1 MSNKP
6 KASVHVK
13 PCNIAQSELHNRR
26 DPEYIKKL
34 NPTTLYVR
42 LDLTKHN
49 ASYVAPEMEGCT
61 LDQYL
66 DSIRVMVKQ
75 KTGRAMQ
82 EKEVKYPGK
91 GGKMITR
98 QGASPIRECVV
109 VTEKDTKLK
118 DLLRFTKEV
127 EKKWGIKALQV
138 HLHRDEGHY
147 EVPGDEKTWVP
158 NYHAHIIWDWMD
170 HSTGKSIKLNA
181 ADMSEMQDMV
191 AEALDME
198 RGQKKSKTGLEH
210 LERNDFILQK
220 QEKEKKRLEEEKRKA
235 QSEKAK
241 AENKA
246 NEAKE
251 QARKANED
259 KEQAE
264 KKAQEAKEE
273 AKKAVEEKQEA
284 EQKTKDAKTELS
296 SAESKIN
303 KKQGEIDE
311 LEERITR
318 KEAVL
323 DRLIT
328 ETRDLRFAKYSDK
341 SAGSDGW
348 KDSLLIGFSNQMIKA
363 EESIRYCIHAIQ
375 DYAYSGFMCRGGGKH
390 DCIFWPEEAHAIK
403 KVMTSFAE
411 AFKTTLHAIGDWLV
425 WMASK
430 LGNFSDRELYRADNE
445 VKQIADG
452 NYDGQI
458 RKVENGYGGGMSR

>member
-34 NPTTLYVR
+34 NPKKLYVR

-49 ASYVAPEMEGCT
+49 ASYVAPGMEGVS
-61 LDQYL
+61 LQQHL
-66 DSIRVMVKQ
+66 ESIRVMVKML
-75 KTGRAMQ
+75 TGRAMQ
-82 EKEVKYPGK
+82 EKDVKYTDKNGK
-91 GGKMITR
+91 VRTR
-98 QGASPIRECVV
+98 NGASPIRECVV
-109 VTEKDTKLK
+109 VTEKDTRLK
-118 DLLRFTKEV
+118 DILHFTKEV

-147 EVPGDEKTWVP
+147 ENPSDENTWVP

-170 HSTGKSIKLNA
+170 WKTGKSIKLNA
-181 ADMSEMQDMV
+181 DDMSTMQDMV

-198 RGQKKSKTGLEH
+198 RGQKKSETGLDH

-251 QARKANED
+251 EAKKAVEEKD
-259 KEQAE
+259 EAE
-264 KKAQEAKEE
+264 KKAQEAKT
-273 AKKAVEEKQEA
+273 AL
-284 EQKTKDAKTELS
+284 T
-296 SAESKIN
+296 SAESKITE
-303 KKQGEIDE
+303 KQSEIDN
-311 LEERITR
+311 LDKRITS
-318 KEAVL
+318 KEAAL
-323 DRLIT
+323 DILIT
-328 ETRDLRFAKYSDK
+328 ETRTLRFEKYSDK
-341 SAGSDGW
+341 SAGSDAW
-348 KDSLLIGFSNQMIKA
+348 KDSLLIGFSNKMIKA
-363 EESIRYCIHAIQ
+363 DEAILYCIHAIQ

-411 AFKTTLHAIGDWLV
+411 AFKTTLHAIGSWLV

-445 VKQIADG
+445 VKQIAEG
-452 NYDGQI
+452 NYDSQI
-458 RKVENGYGGGMSR
+458 RKVENGYGGGLSR

>member
-26 DPEYIKKL
+26 DPDYIKKL
-34 NPTTLYVR
+34 NPKKLYVR

-49 ASYVAPEMEGCT
+49 ASYVAPEMEGVS
-61 LDQYL
+61 LQQYL
-66 DSIRVMVKQ
+66 ESIRVMVKQ
-75 KTGRAMQ
+75 KTGRTMQ

-91 GGKMITR
+91 GGKILTR
-98 QGASPIRECVV
+98 KGSSPIRECVV

-147 EVPGDEKTWVP
+147 ENPSDENTWVP

-170 HSTGKSIKLNA
+170 WKTGKSIKLNA
-181 ADMSEMQDMV
+181 DDMSTMQDMV

-198 RGQKKSKTGLEH
+198 RGQKKSETGLDH

-251 QARKANED
+251 EAKKAVEEKD
-259 KEQAE
+259 EAE
-264 KKAQEAKEE
+264 KKAQEAKT
-273 AKKAVEEKQEA
+273 AL
-284 EQKTKDAKTELS
+284 T
-296 SAESKIN
+296 SAESKITE
-303 KKQGEIDE
+303 KQSEIDN
-311 LEERITR
+311 LDKRITS
-318 KEAVL
+318 KEAAL

-328 ETRDLRFAKYSDK
+328 ETRTLRFEKYSDK
-341 SAGSDGW
+341 SAGSDAW
-348 KDSLLIGFSNQMIKA
+348 KDSLLIGFSNKMIKA
-363 EESIRYCIHAIQ
+363 DEAILYCIHAIQ

-411 AFKTTLHAIGDWLV
+411 AFKTTLHAIGSWLV

-445 VKQIADG
+445 VKQIAEG
-452 NYDGQI
+452 NYDSQI
-458 RKVENGYGGGMSR
+458 RKVENGYGGGLSR

>member
-1 MSNKP
+1 MSQKP

-13 PCNIAQSELHNRR
+13 PCNTAQSERHNRR
-26 DPEYIKKL
+26 DAEYIKSL
-34 NPTTLYVR
+34 NPKKLYVR

-49 ASYVAPEMEGCT
+49 ASYVAPEMEGVT

-66 DSIRVMVKQ
+66 ESLRVMVKQ

-82 EKEVKYPGK
+82 EKDVQYTDKNGK
-91 GGKMITR
+91 VRTR
-98 QGASPIRECVV
+98 NGASPIRECVV
-109 VTEKDTKLK
+109 VIEKDTKLK

-147 EVPGDEKTWVP
+147 EDPADENTWVP

-181 ADMSEMQDMV
+181 DDMSTMQDMI
-191 AEALDME
+191 AEALDLE
-198 RGQKKSKTGLEH
+198 RGQKKSETGLDH

-220 QEKEKKRLEEEKRKA
+220 QEKEKKQLEEEKRKA

-251 QARKANED
+251 EAKKA
-259 KEQAE
+259 KEEKDEAE
-264 KKAQEAKEE
+264 KKAQEAK
-273 AKKAVEEKQEA
+273 KAL
-284 EQKTKDAKTELS
+284 TC
-296 SAESKIN
+296 AESKITE
-303 KKQGEIDE
+303 KQTEINN
-311 LEERITR
+311 LENRITS

-341 SAGSDGW
+341 SAGSDAW
-348 KDSLLIGFSNQMIKA
+348 KDSLLVGFSNNMIKA
-363 EESIRYCIHAIQ
+363 DEAIRYCIHAIQ

-403 KVMTSFAE
+403 KVMMSFAE
-411 AFKTTLHAIGDWLV
+411 AFKTTLYAIGDWLV
-425 WMASK
+425 WMANKLSK
-430 LGNFSDRELYRADNE
+430 FNERELYRADKE

-452 NYDGQI
+452 YYDSQI
-458 RKVENGYGGGMSR
+458 RKVENGHGGGRSR

>member
-1 MSNKP
+1 MNQKP

-13 PCNIAQSELHNRR
+13 PCNTAQSERHNRR
-26 DPEYIKKL
+26 DAEYIKSL
-34 NPTTLYVR
+34 NPKKLYVR

-49 ASYVAPEMEGCT
+49 ASYVAPEMEGVT

-66 DSIRVMVKQ
+66 ESLRVMVKQ

-82 EKEVKYPGK
+82 EKDVQYTDKNG
-91 GGKMITR
+91 MVRTR
-98 QGASPIRECVV
+98 NGASPIRECVV

-147 EVPGDEKTWVP
+147 EDPADENTWVP

-181 ADMSEMQDMV
+181 DDMSTMQDMI
-191 AEALDME
+191 AEALDLE
-198 RGQKKSKTGLEH
+198 RGQKKSETGLDH

-251 QARKANED
+251 EAKKA
-259 KEQAE
+259 KEEKDEAE
-264 KKAQEAKEE
+264 KKAQEAKT
-273 AKKAVEEKQEA
+273 AL
-284 EQKTKDAKTELS
+284 T
-296 SAESKIN
+296 SAESKITE
-303 KKQGEIDE
+303 KQTAIDS
-311 LEERITR
+311 LDKRITS

-341 SAGSDGW
+341 SAGSDAW
-348 KDSLLIGFSNQMIKA
+348 KDSLLVGFSNNMIKA
-363 EESIRYCIHAIQ
+363 DETIPYCIHAIQ

-411 AFKTTLHAIGDWLV
+411 AFKTTLRAIGDWLV
-425 WMASK
+425 WMANKLSK
-430 LGNFSDRELYRADNE
+430 FNERELYRADKE

-452 NYDGQI
+452 YYDGQI
-458 RKVENGYGGGMSR
+458 RKVENGYGGGRSR

>member
-1 MSNKP
+1 M
-6 KASVHVK
+6 K
-13 PCNIAQSELHNRR
+13 PCNTAQSERHNRR
-26 DPEYIKKL
+26 DAEYIKSL
-34 NPTTLYVR
+34 NPKKLYVR

-49 ASYVAPEMEGCT
+49 TSYVAPEMEGVT

-66 DSIRVMVKQ
+66 ESIRVMVKQ

-82 EKEVKYPGK
+82 EKDVQYTDKNGK
-91 GGKMITR
+91 VRTR
-98 QGASPIRECVV
+98 NGASPIRECVV
-109 VTEKDTKLK
+109 VTEKGTKLK

-147 EVPGDEKTWVP
+147 EDPADENTWVP

-181 ADMSEMQDMV
+181 DDMSTMQDMV

-198 RGQKKSKTGLEH
+198 RGQKKSETGLDH

-251 QARKANED
+251 EAKKA
-259 KEQAE
+259 KEEKDEAE
-264 KKAQEAKEE
+264 KKAQEAKT
-273 AKKAVEEKQEA
+273 AL
-284 EQKTKDAKTELS
+284 T
-296 SAESKIN
+296 SAESKITE
-303 KKQGEIDE
+303 KQSEIDN
-311 LEERITR
+311 LDKRITS
-318 KEAVL
+318 KEAAL

-328 ETRDLRFAKYSDK
+328 ETRTLRFEKYSDK
-341 SAGSDGW
+341 SAGSDAW
-348 KDSLLIGFSNQMIKA
+348 KDSLLIGFSNKMIKA
-363 EESIRYCIHAIQ
+363 DEAILYCIHAIQ

-411 AFKTTLHAIGDWLV
+411 AFKTTLHAIGSWLV

-445 VKQIADG
+445 VKQIAEG
-452 NYDGQI
+452 NYDSQI
-458 RKVENGYGGGMSR
+458 RKVENGYGGGLSR

>member
-1 MSNKP
+1 MNQKP

-13 PCNIAQSELHNRR
+13 PCNTAQSERHNRR
-26 DPEYIKKL
+26 DVEYIKSL
-34 NPTTLYVR
+34 NPKKLYVR
-42 LDLTKHN
+42 LNLTKHN
-49 ASYVAPEMEGCT
+49 ASYVAPEMEGVT

-66 DSIRVMVKQ
+66 ESIRVMVKQ

-82 EKEVKYPGK
+82 EKDVQYTDKNGK
-91 GGKMITR
+91 VRTR
-98 QGASPIRECVV
+98 NGASPIRECVV
-109 VTEKDTKLK
+109 VIEKDTKLK

-147 EVPGDEKTWVP
+147 ENPSDENTWVP

-170 HSTGKSIKLNA
+170 WKTGKSIKLNA
-181 ADMSEMQDMV
+181 DDMSEMQDMV

-198 RGQKKSKTGLEH
+198 RGQKKSETGLDH
-210 LERNDFILQK
+210 LEREQFIKQK
-220 QEKEKKRLEEEKRKA
+220 LEKEKKQLEEEKRKA

-264 KKAQEAKEE
+264 KKALEAK
-273 AKKAVEEKQEA
+273 
-284 EQKTKDAKTELS
+284 TTLT
-296 SAESKIN
+296 SAESKITE
-303 KKQGEIDE
+303 KQAEVDN
-311 LEERITR
+311 LEKRITS
-318 KEAVL
+318 KEEVL
-323 DRLIT
+323 DRLIS
-328 ETRDLRFAKYSDK
+328 ETRTLRFEKYSDK
-341 SAGSDGW
+341 SAGSDAW
-348 KDSLLIGFSNQMIKA
+348 KDSLLIGFSNNMIKA
-363 EESIRYCIHAIQ
+363 DETIRYCIHAIQ

-390 DCIFWPEEAHAIK
+390 DCIFWPEEAQAIK
-403 KVMTSFAE
+403 NVMTSFAE
-411 AFKTTLHAIGDWLV
+411 AFKTTLHAIGSWLV

-430 LGNFSDRELYRADNE
+430 LSKFNERELYRADKE

-452 NYDGQI
+452 YYDGQI
-458 RKVENGYGGGMSR
+458 RKVENGYGGGRSR

>member
-1 MSNKP
+1 MNQKP

-13 PCNIAQSELHNRR
+13 PCNTAQSERHNRR
-26 DPEYIKKL
+26 DAEYIKSL
-34 NPTTLYVR
+34 NPKKLYVR

-49 ASYVAPEMEGCT
+49 ASYVTPEMEGVT

-66 DSIRVMVKQ
+66 ESIRVMVKQ

-82 EKEVKYPGK
+82 EKDVQYTDKNGK
-91 GGKMITR
+91 VRTR
-98 QGASPIRECVV
+98 NGASPIRECVV
-109 VTEKDTKLK
+109 VIEKDTKLK

-147 EVPGDEKTWVP
+147 ENPSDENTWVP

-170 HSTGKSIKLNA
+170 WKTGKSIKLNA
-181 ADMSEMQDMV
+181 DDMSTMQDMV

-198 RGQKKSKTGLEH
+198 RGQKKSETGLDH

-235 QSEKAK
+235 KSEKAK

-251 QARKANED
+251 EAKKAVEEKD
-259 KEQAE
+259 EAE
-264 KKAQEAKEE
+264 KKAQEAKT
-273 AKKAVEEKQEA
+273 AL
-284 EQKTKDAKTELS
+284 T
-296 SAESKIN
+296 SAESKITE
-303 KKQGEIDE
+303 KQSEIDN
-311 LEERITR
+311 LDKRITS
-318 KEAVL
+318 KEAAL

-328 ETRDLRFAKYSDK
+328 ETRTLRFEKYSDK
-341 SAGSDGW
+341 SAGSDAW
-348 KDSLLIGFSNQMIKA
+348 KDSLLIGFSNKMIKA
-363 EESIRYCIHAIQ
+363 DEAILHCIHAIQ

-411 AFKTTLHAIGDWLV
+411 AFKTTLHAIGSWLV

-445 VKQIADG
+445 VKQIAEG
-452 NYDGQI
+452 NYDSQI
-458 RKVENGYGGGMSR
+458 RKVENGYGGGLSR

>member
-1 MSNKP
+1 MNQKP

-13 PCNIAQSELHNRR
+13 PCNTAQSERHNRR
-26 DPEYIKKL
+26 DAEYIKSL
-34 NPTTLYVR
+34 NPKKLYVR

-49 ASYVAPEMEGCT
+49 ASYVAPEMEGVT

-66 DSIRVMVKQ
+66 ESIRVMVKQ

-82 EKEVKYPGK
+82 EKDVQYTDKNGK
-91 GGKMITR
+91 VRTR
-98 QGASPIRECVV
+98 NGASPIRECVV
-109 VTEKDTKLK
+109 VIEKDTKLK

-147 EVPGDEKTWVP
+147 ENPSDENTWVP

-170 HSTGKSIKLNA
+170 WKTGKSIKLNA
-181 ADMSEMQDMV
+181 DDMSTMQDMV

-198 RGQKKSKTGLEH
+198 RGQKKSETGLDH

-251 QARKANED
+251 EAKKAVEEKD
-259 KEQAE
+259 EAE
-264 KKAQEAKEE
+264 KKAQEAKT
-273 AKKAVEEKQEA
+273 AL
-284 EQKTKDAKTELS
+284 T
-296 SAESKIN
+296 SAESKITE
-303 KKQGEIDE
+303 KQSEIDN
-311 LEERITR
+311 LDKRITS
-318 KEAVL
+318 KEAAL

-328 ETRDLRFAKYSDK
+328 ETRTLRFEKYSDK
-341 SAGSDGW
+341 SAGSDAW
-348 KDSLLIGFSNQMIKA
+348 KDSLLIGFSNKMIKA
-363 EESIRYCIHAIQ
+363 DEAILYCIHAIQ

-411 AFKTTLHAIGDWLV
+411 AFKTTLHAIGSWLV

-458 RKVENGYGGGMSR
+458 RKVENGYGGGLSR

>member
-1 MSNKP
+1 MSTTA
-6 KASVHVK
+6 KASDHVK
-13 PCNIAQSELHNRR
+13 PCNIAQSERHNRR
-26 DPEYIKKL
+26 DPDYIKSL
-34 NPTTLYVR
+34 DPARLYVR
-42 LDLTKHN
+42 LDLSKN
-49 ASYVAPEMEGCT
+49 NSSYVAPGMEGVT
-61 LDQYL
+61 LKDHL
-66 DSIRVMVKQ
+66 ESIRIMVKE

-82 EKEVKYPGK
+82 ENDVKYTDKNGK
-91 GGKMITR
+91 EHTR
-98 QGASPIRECVV
+98 KGCSPIRESVV
-109 VTEKDTKLK
+109 NIKEDT
-118 DLLRFTKEV
+118 DLDSLLEYARMV
-127 EKKWGIKALQV
+127 ETRWGIKAIQI
-138 HLHRDEGHY
+138 HLHKDEGHY
-147 EVPGDEKTWVP
+147 EDSDAKTIWKP

-170 HSTGKSIKLNA
+170 HETGKSFKLNA
-181 ADMSEMQDMV
+181 DDMSVMQDMV

-198 RGQKKSKTGLEH
+198 RGRKKSETGLDH
-210 LERNDFILQK
+210 LERNDFIIQK
-220 QEKEKKRLEEEKRKA
+220 QEKEKKRLEEEKRRL
-235 QSEKAK
+235 QSEKDM

-251 QARKANED
+251 QARKANEE
-259 KEQAE
+259 KVQAE
-264 KKAQEAKEE
+264 KKAQEAK
-273 AKKAVEEKQEA
+273 
-284 EQKTKDAKTELS
+284 TTLT
-296 SAESKIN
+296 SAESKITE
-303 KKQGEIDE
+303 KQTEIDE

-328 ETRDLRFAKYSDK
+328 ETRTLRFEKYSDK

-363 EESIRYCIHAIQ
+363 DESIRYCIHAIQ

-452 NYDGQI
+452 KYDGQI
-458 RKVENGYGGGMSR
+458 RKDENGYGGGMSR

>member
-1 MSNKP
+1 MNQKP

-13 PCNIAQSELHNRR
+13 PCNTAQSERHNRR
-26 DPEYIKKL
+26 DAEYIKSL
-34 NPTTLYVR
+34 NPKKLYVR

-49 ASYVAPEMEGCT
+49 ASYVAPEMEGVT

-66 DSIRVMVKQ
+66 ESIRVMVKQ

-82 EKEVKYPGK
+82 EKDVQYTDKNG
-91 GGKMITR
+91 MVRTR
-98 QGASPIRECVV
+98 NGASPIRECVV

-147 EVPGDEKTWVP
+147 EDPADENTWVP

-181 ADMSEMQDMV
+181 DDMSTMQDMI
-191 AEALDME
+191 AEALDLE
-198 RGQKKSKTGLEH
+198 RGQKKSETGLDH

-251 QARKANED
+251 EAKKA
-259 KEQAE
+259 KEEKDEAE
-264 KKAQEAKEE
+264 KKAQEAKT
-273 AKKAVEEKQEA
+273 AL
-284 EQKTKDAKTELS
+284 T
-296 SAESKIN
+296 SAESKITE
-303 KKQGEIDE
+303 KQTEIDS
-311 LEERITR
+311 LDKRITS

-341 SAGSDGW
+341 SADSDAW
-348 KDSLLIGFSNQMIKA
+348 KDSLLVGFSNNMIKA
-363 EESIRYCIHAIQ
+363 DETIPYCIHAIQ

-425 WMASK
+425 WMANKLSK
-430 LGNFSDRELYRADNE
+430 FNERELYRADKE

-452 NYDGQI
+452 YYDGQI
-458 RKVENGYGGGMSR
+458 RKVENGYGGGRSR

>member
-1 MSNKP
+1 MNQKP

-13 PCNIAQSELHNRR
+13 PCNTAQSERHNRR
-26 DPEYIKKL
+26 DAEYIKSL
-34 NPTTLYVR
+34 NPKKLYVR

-49 ASYVAPEMEGCT
+49 ASYVAPEMEGVT

-66 DSIRVMVKQ
+66 ESIRVMVKQ

-82 EKEVKYPGK
+82 EKDVQYTDKNG
-91 GGKMITR
+91 MVRTR
-98 QGASPIRECVV
+98 NGASPIRECVV

-147 EVPGDEKTWVP
+147 EDPADENTWVP

-181 ADMSEMQDMV
+181 DDMSTMQDMI
-191 AEALDME
+191 AEALDLE
-198 RGQKKSKTGLEH
+198 RGQKKSETGLDH

-251 QARKANED
+251 EAKKA
-259 KEQAE
+259 KEEKDEAE
-264 KKAQEAKEE
+264 KKAQEAKT
-273 AKKAVEEKQEA
+273 AL
-284 EQKTKDAKTELS
+284 TST
-296 SAESKIN
+296 ESKITE
-303 KKQGEIDE
+303 KQTEIDS
-311 LEERITR
+311 LDKRITS

-341 SAGSDGW
+341 SAGSDAW
-348 KDSLLIGFSNQMIKA
+348 KDSLLVGFSNNMIKA
-363 EESIRYCIHAIQ
+363 DETIRYCIHAIQ

-403 KVMTSFAE
+403 KVMMSFAE
-411 AFKTTLHAIGDWLV
+411 AFKTTLYAIGDWLV
-425 WMASK
+425 WMANKLSK
-430 LGNFSDRELYRADNE
+430 FNERELYRADKE

-452 NYDGQI
+452 YYDGQI
-458 RKVENGYGGGMSR
+458 RKVENGYGGGRSR

>member
-1 MSNKP
+1 MSQKP

-13 PCNIAQSELHNRR
+13 PCNTAQSERHNRR
-26 DPEYIKKL
+26 DAEYIKSL
-34 NPTTLYVR
+34 NPKKLYVR

-49 ASYVAPEMEGCT
+49 ASYVAPEMEGVT

-66 DSIRVMVKQ
+66 ESIRVMVKQ

-82 EKEVKYPGK
+82 EKDVQYTDKNG
-91 GGKMITR
+91 MVRTR
-98 QGASPIRECVV
+98 NGASPIRECVV

-147 EVPGDEKTWVP
+147 EDPADENTWVP

-181 ADMSEMQDMV
+181 DDMSTMQDMI
-191 AEALDME
+191 AEALDLE
-198 RGQKKSKTGLEH
+198 RGQKKSETGLDH

-251 QARKANED
+251 EAKKA
-259 KEQAE
+259 KEEKDEAE
-264 KKAQEAKEE
+264 KKAQEAKT
-273 AKKAVEEKQEA
+273 AL
-284 EQKTKDAKTELS
+284 T
-296 SAESKIN
+296 SAESKITE
-303 KKQGEIDE
+303 KQTEIDS
-311 LEERITR
+311 LDKRITS

-341 SAGSDGW
+341 SAGSDAW
-348 KDSLLIGFSNQMIKA
+348 KDSLLVGFSNNMIKA
-363 EESIRYCIHAIQ
+363 DETIRYCIHAIQ

-411 AFKTTLHAIGDWLV
+411 AFKTTLHAIGEWLV
-425 WMASK
+425 WMANK
-430 LGNFSDRELYRADNE
+430 LGNFSDRELFRADNE

-452 NYDGQI
+452 YYDGKI
-458 RKVENGYGGGMSR
+458 RKVENGYGGMSR

>member
-13 PCNIAQSELHNRR
+13 PCNTGQSELHNRR

-34 NPTTLYVR
+34 NPKKLYVR

-49 ASYVAPEMEGCT
+49 ASYVAPEMEGVT

-66 DSIRVMVKQ
+66 ESIRVMVKQ

-82 EKEVKYPGK
+82 EKEIKYPGK
-91 GGKMITR
+91 GGKIITR

-109 VTEKDTKLK
+109 VTEKDTRLK

-147 EVPGDEKTWVP
+147 EIPGNDSTWKP

-170 HSTGKSIKLNA
+170 HSTGKSIKLDA
-181 ADMSEMQDMV
+181 DDMSAMQDMV
-191 AEALDME
+191 AEALNME
-198 RGQKKSKTGLEH
+198 RGQKKAETGLDH

-246 NEAKE
+246 HEAK
-251 QARKANED
+251 D
-259 KEQAE
+259 
-264 KKAQEAKEE
+264 E
-273 AKKAVEEKQEA
+273 AKKAVEAKDEAEKKTQEA
-284 EQKTKDAKTELS
+284 KTALT
-296 SAESKIN
+296 SAESKITE
-303 KKQGEIDE
+303 KQTEIDS
-311 LEERITR
+311 LDNIITS

-323 DRLIT
+323 DRLIM

-348 KDSLLIGFSNQMIKA
+348 KDSLLVGFSNQMIAA
-363 EESIRYCIHAIQ
+363 EKSTIPYCIQAIQ

-390 DCIFWPEEAHAIK
+390 DCVFWPEEAHAIK

-411 AFKTTLHAIGDWLV
+411 AFKTTLHAIGEWLV
-425 WMASK
+425 WMANK
-430 LGNFSDRELYRADNE
+430 LGNFSDRELFRADNE

-452 NYDGQI
+452 YYDGKI
-458 RKVENGYGGGMSR
+458 RKVENGYGGMSR

>member
-13 PCNIAQSELHNRR
+13 PCNTGQSELHNRR
-26 DPEYIKKL
+26 DPDYIKKL
-34 NPTTLYVR
+34 NPTKIYVR

-49 ASYVAPEMEGCT
+49 ASYVAPEMEGIT

-66 DSIRVMVKQ
+66 DSIRVMIKQ

-82 EKEVKYPGK
+82 EKEIKYPGK

-138 HLHRDEGHY
+138 HIHRDEGHC

-170 HSTGKSIKLNA
+170 HSTGKSRKLNA
-181 ADMSEMQDMV
+181 DDMSEMQDMV

-198 RGQKKSKTGLEH
+198 RGQKKSETGLDH
-210 LERNDFILQK
+210 LEREQFIKQK
-220 QEKEKKRLEEEKRKA
+220 LEKEKKQLEEEKRKA
-235 QSEKAK
+235 QSEK
-241 AENKA
+241 
-246 NEAKE
+246 
-251 QARKANED
+251 D
-259 KEQAE
+259 KAE

-273 AKKAVEEKQEA
+273 AKKAVAEKDEAEKKAQEA
-284 EQKTKDAKTELS
+284 KTALS
-296 SAESKIN
+296 SAESKITE
-303 KKQGEIDE
+303 KQIEIDE
-311 LEERITR
+311 LGKRITS

-341 SAGSDGW
+341 SAGSDSW

-363 EESIRYCIHAIQ
+363 EESILYCIHAIQ

-390 DCIFWPEEAHAIK
+390 DCIFWPQEAHAIK

-411 AFKTTLHAIGDWLV
+411 AFKTTLHAIGSWLV

-430 LGNFSDRELYRADNE
+430 MGNFSDRELYRADNE
-445 VKQIADG
+445 VKQIAEG
-452 NYDGQI
+452 NYDSQI
-458 RKVENGYGGGMSR
+458 RKVENGYGGGLSR

>member
-1 MSNKP
+1 MNQKP

-13 PCNIAQSELHNRR
+13 PCNTAQSERHNRR
-26 DPEYIKKL
+26 DAEYIKSL
-34 NPTTLYVR
+34 NPKKLYVR

-49 ASYVAPEMEGCT
+49 ASYVAPEMEGVT

-66 DSIRVMVKQ
+66 ESIRVMVKQ

-82 EKEVKYPGK
+82 EKDVQYTDKNG
-91 GGKMITR
+91 MVRTR
-98 QGASPIRECVV
+98 NGASPIRECVV

-147 EVPGDEKTWVP
+147 EDPADENTWVP

-181 ADMSEMQDMV
+181 DDMSTMQDMI
-191 AEALDME
+191 AEALDLE
-198 RGQKKSKTGLEH
+198 RGQKKSETGLDH

-251 QARKANED
+251 EAKKA
-259 KEQAE
+259 KEEKDEAE
-264 KKAQEAKEE
+264 KKAQEAKT
-273 AKKAVEEKQEA
+273 AL
-284 EQKTKDAKTELS
+284 T
-296 SAESKIN
+296 SAESKITE
-303 KKQGEIDE
+303 KQTEIDS
-311 LEERITR
+311 LDKRITS

-341 SAGSDGW
+341 SAGSDAW
-348 KDSLLIGFSNQMIKA
+348 KDSLLVGFSNNMIKA
-363 EESIRYCIHAIQ
+363 DETIPYCIHAIQ

-403 KVMTSFAE
+403 KVMMSFAE

-425 WMASK
+425 WMANK
-430 LGNFSDRELYRADNE
+430 LGNFNDRELFRADKE

-452 NYDGQI
+452 YYDGKI
-458 RKVENGYGGGMSR
+458 RKVENGYGGMSR

>member
-1 MSNKP
+1 M
-6 KASVHVK
+6 K
-13 PCNIAQSELHNRR
+13 PCNTAQSERHNRR
-26 DPEYIKKL
+26 DAEYIKSL
-34 NPTTLYVR
+34 NPKKLYVR

-49 ASYVAPEMEGCT
+49 ASYVAPEMEGVT

-66 DSIRVMVKQ
+66 ESIRVMVKQ

-82 EKEVKYPGK
+82 EKEIKYPGK
-91 GGKMITR
+91 GGKIITR

-109 VTEKDTKLK
+109 VTEKDTRLK

-147 EVPGDEKTWVP
+147 EIPGNDSTWKP

-170 HSTGKSIKLNA
+170 HSTGKSIKLDA
-181 ADMSEMQDMV
+181 DDMSAMQDMV
-191 AEALDME
+191 AEALNME
-198 RGQKKSKTGLEH
+198 RGQKKAETGLDH

-246 NEAKE
+246 HEAK
-251 QARKANED
+251 D
-259 KEQAE
+259 
-264 KKAQEAKEE
+264 E
-273 AKKAVEEKQEA
+273 AKKAVEAKDEAEKKTQEA
-284 EQKTKDAKTELS
+284 KTALT
-296 SAESKIN
+296 SAESKITE
-303 KKQGEIDE
+303 KQTEIDS
-311 LEERITR
+311 LDKRITS

-341 SAGSDGW
+341 SAGSDAW
-348 KDSLLIGFSNQMIKA
+348 KDSLLVGFSNNMIKA
-363 EESIRYCIHAIQ
+363 DETIPYCIHAIQ

-425 WMASK
+425 WMANKLSK
-430 LGNFSDRELYRADNE
+430 FNERELYRADKE

-452 NYDGQI
+452 YYDGQI
-458 RKVENGYGGGMSR
+458 RKVENGYGGGRSR

>member
-1 MSNKP
+1 MNQKP

-13 PCNIAQSELHNRR
+13 PCNTAQSERHNRR
-26 DPEYIKKL
+26 DAEYIKSL
-34 NPTTLYVR
+34 NPKKLYVR

-49 ASYVAPEMEGCT
+49 ASYVAPEMEGVT

-66 DSIRVMVKQ
+66 ESIRVMVKQ

-82 EKEVKYPGK
+82 EKDVQYTDKNGK
-91 GGKMITR
+91 VRTR
-98 QGASPIRECVV
+98 NGASPIRECVV
-109 VTEKDTKLK
+109 VIEKDTKLK

-147 EVPGDEKTWVP
+147 QNPSDENTWVP

-170 HSTGKSIKLNA
+170 WKTGKSIKLNA
-181 ADMSEMQDMV
+181 DDMSEMQDMV

-198 RGQKKSKTGLEH
+198 RGQKKSETGLDH
-210 LERNDFILQK
+210 LEREQFIKQK
-220 QEKEKKRLEEEKRKA
+220 LEKEKKQLEEEKRKV

-264 KKAQEAKEE
+264 KKAKEANT
-273 AKKAVEEKQEA
+273 ALA
-284 EQKTKDAKTELS
+284 
-296 SAESKIN
+296 SAESKITE
-303 KKQGEIDE
+303 KQTEIDN
-311 LEERITR
+311 LDTRITS

-348 KDSLLIGFSNQMIKA
+348 KDSLLSGFSANTMKAYPTIGYCVDAIK
-363 EESIRYCIHAIQ
+363 
-375 DYAYSGFMCRGGGKH
+375 DYACSGTGCRGGSHGS
-390 DCIFWPEEAHAIK
+390 CFWDEEASAIK
-403 KVMTSFAE
+403 KVMTSFAT
-411 AFKTTLHAIGDWLV
+411 ALQATLREVGAWLV
-425 WMASK
+425 WLAHIVYHF
-430 LGNFSDRELYRADNE
+430 NERELYRANNE
-445 VKQIADG
+445 VKDVADG
-452 NYDGQI
+452 RYDWRIDRIDRGQ
-458 RKVENGYGGGMSR
+458 GGGISR

>member
-1 MSNKP
+1 MNQKP

-13 PCNIAQSELHNRR
+13 PCNTAQSERHNRR
-26 DPEYIKKL
+26 DAEYIKSL
-34 NPTTLYVR
+34 NPKKLYVR

-49 ASYVAPEMEGCT
+49 ASYVAPEMEGVT

-66 DSIRVMVKQ
+66 ESIRVMVKQ

-82 EKEVKYPGK
+82 EKDVQYTDKNG
-91 GGKMITR
+91 MVRTR
-98 QGASPIRECVV
+98 NGASPIRECVV

-147 EVPGDEKTWVP
+147 EDPADENTWVP

-181 ADMSEMQDMV
+181 DDMSTMQDMI
-191 AEALDME
+191 AEALDLE
-198 RGQKKSKTGLEH
+198 RGQKKSETGLDH

-251 QARKANED
+251 EAKKA
-259 KEQAE
+259 KEEKDEAE
-264 KKAQEAKEE
+264 KKAQEAKT
-273 AKKAVEEKQEA
+273 AL
-284 EQKTKDAKTELS
+284 T
-296 SAESKIN
+296 SAESKITE
-303 KKQGEIDE
+303 KQTEIDS
-311 LEERITR
+311 LDKRITS

-341 SAGSDGW
+341 SAGSDAW
-348 KDSLLIGFSNQMIKA
+348 KDSLLVGFSNNMIKA
-363 EESIRYCIHAIQ
+363 DETIPYCIHAIQ

-425 WMASK
+425 WMANKLSK
-430 LGNFSDRELYRADNE
+430 FNERELYRADKE

-452 NYDGQI
+452 YYDSQI
-458 RKVENGYGGGMSR
+458 RKVENGYGGGRSR

>member
-1 MSNKP
+1 M
-6 KASVHVK
+6 K

-34 NPTTLYVR
+34 DPNTLYVR

-49 ASYVAPEMEGCT
+49 SSYVAPEMQGVSLQQHLE
-61 LDQYL
+61 
-66 DSIRVMVKQ
+66 SIRAMVK
-75 KTGRAMQ
+75 KLTKRAMQ
-82 EKEVKYPGK
+82 EKDVQYTDKNGK
-91 GGKMITR
+91 VRTR
-98 QGASPIRECVV
+98 NGASPIRECVV
-109 VTEKDTKLK
+109 VIEKDTKLK

-147 EVPGDEKTWVP
+147 ENPSDENTWVP

-170 HSTGKSIKLNA
+170 WKTGKSIKLNA
-181 ADMSEMQDMV
+181 DDMSTMQDMV

-198 RGQKKSKTGLEH
+198 RGQKKSETGLDH

-251 QARKANED
+251 EAKKAVEEKD
-259 KEQAE
+259 EAE
-264 KKAQEAKEE
+264 KKAQEAKT
-273 AKKAVEEKQEA
+273 AL
-284 EQKTKDAKTELS
+284 T
-296 SAESKIN
+296 SAESKITE
-303 KKQGEIDE
+303 KQSEIDN
-311 LEERITR
+311 LDKRITS
-318 KEAVL
+318 KEAAL

-328 ETRDLRFAKYSDK
+328 ETRTLRFEKYSDK
-341 SAGSDGW
+341 SAGSDAW
-348 KDSLLIGFSNQMIKA
+348 KDSLLIGFSNKMIKA
-363 EESIRYCIHAIQ
+363 DEAILYCIHAIQ

-411 AFKTTLHAIGDWLV
+411 AFKTTLHAIGSWLV

-445 VKQIADG
+445 VKQIAEG
-452 NYDGQI
+452 NYDSQI
-458 RKVENGYGGGMSR
+458 RKVENGYGGGLSR

>member
-13 PCNIAQSELHNRR
+13 PCNTGQSELHNRR

-34 NPTTLYVR
+34 NPKKLYVR

-49 ASYVAPEMEGCT
+49 ASYVAPEMEGVT
-61 LDQYL
+61 LQQHL
-66 DSIRVMVKQ
+66 ESIRVMVKQ
-75 KTGRAMQ
+75 KTGRSMQ
-82 EKEVKYPGK
+82 EKDVEYTDRNGK
-91 GGKMITR
+91 VRVRKGC
-98 QGASPIRECVV
+98 SPIRECVV
-109 VTEKDTKLK
+109 VINEDTRLK
-118 DLLRFTKEV
+118 ALLRFTRMV
-127 EKKWGIKALQV
+127 ETRWGIKALQI

-147 EVPGDEKTWVP
+147 EIPGDDNTWKP

-170 HSTGKSIKLNA
+170 HTTGKSIKLDA
-181 ADMSEMQDMV
+181 DDMSAMQDMV

-198 RGQKKSKTGLEH
+198 RGVKKSETGIDH

-246 NEAKE
+246 NVAKE

-264 KKAQEAKEE
+264 KKAQEAK
-273 AKKAVEEKQEA
+273 
-284 EQKTKDAKTELS
+284 TELS
-296 SAESKIN
+296 SAESKITE
-303 KKQGEIDE
+303 KQAEIDS
-311 LEERITR
+311 LEKRITS

-348 KDSLLIGFSNQMIKA
+348 KDSLLSGFSANTMKAYPTIGYCVDAIK
-363 EESIRYCIHAIQ
+363 
-375 DYAYSGFMCRGGGKH
+375 DYACSGTGCRGGSHGS
-390 DCIFWPEEAHAIK
+390 CFWDEEASAIK
-403 KVMTSFAE
+403 KVMTSFAT
-411 AFKTTLHAIGDWLV
+411 ALQATLREVGAWLV
-425 WMASK
+425 WLAHIVYHF
-430 LGNFSDRELYRADNE
+430 NERELYRADNE
-445 VKQIADG
+445 VKDVADG
-452 NYDGQI
+452 QYDWRIERIDRGQ
-458 RKVENGYGGGMSR
+458 GGGMSR

>member
-1 MSNKP
+1 MSQKP

-13 PCNIAQSELHNRR
+13 PCNTAQSERHNRR
-26 DPEYIKKL
+26 DAEYIKSL
-34 NPTTLYVR
+34 NPKKLYVR

-49 ASYVAPEMEGCT
+49 ASYVAPEMEGVT

-66 DSIRVMVKQ
+66 ESIRVMVKQ

-82 EKEVKYPGK
+82 EKDVQYTDKNGK
-91 GGKMITR
+91 VRTR
-98 QGASPIRECVV
+98 NGASPIRECVV
-109 VTEKDTKLK
+109 VIEKDTKLK

-147 EVPGDEKTWVP
+147 ENPSDENTWVP

-170 HSTGKSIKLNA
+170 WKTGKSIKLNA
-181 ADMSEMQDMV
+181 DDMSEMQDMV

-198 RGQKKSKTGLEH
+198 RGQKKSETGLDH

-251 QARKANED
+251 EAKKA
-259 KEQAE
+259 KEEKDEAE
-264 KKAQEAKEE
+264 KKAQEAKT
-273 AKKAVEEKQEA
+273 AL
-284 EQKTKDAKTELS
+284 T
-296 SAESKIN
+296 SAESKITE
-303 KKQGEIDE
+303 KQTEIDS
-311 LEERITR
+311 LDKRITS

-341 SAGSDGW
+341 SAGSDAW
-348 KDSLLIGFSNQMIKA
+348 KNSLLVGFSNNMIKA
-363 EESIRYCIHAIQ
+363 DETIRYCIHAIQ

-425 WMASK
+425 WMANKLSK
-430 LGNFSDRELYRADNE
+430 FNERELYRADKE

-452 NYDGQI
+452 YYDGQI
-458 RKVENGYGGGMSR
+458 QKVENGYGGGRSR

>member
-1 MSNKP
+1 MNQKP

-13 PCNIAQSELHNRR
+13 PCNTAQSERHNRR
-26 DPEYIKKL
+26 DAEYIKSL
-34 NPTTLYVR
+34 NPKKLYVR

-49 ASYVAPEMEGCT
+49 ASYVAPEMEGVT
-61 LDQYL
+61 LNQYL
-66 DSIRVMVKQ
+66 ESIRVMVKQ

-82 EKEVKYPGK
+82 EKDVQYKDKNGK
-91 GGKMITR
+91 VRTR
-98 QGASPIRECVV
+98 NGASPIRECVV
-109 VTEKDTKLK
+109 VIEKDTKLK

-147 EVPGDEKTWVP
+147 ENPSDENTWVP

-170 HSTGKSIKLNA
+170 WKTGKSIKLNA
-181 ADMSEMQDMV
+181 DDMSEMQDMV

-198 RGQKKSKTGLEH
+198 RGQKKSETGLDH
-210 LERNDFILQK
+210 LEREQFIKQK
-220 QEKEKKRLEEEKRKA
+220 LEKEKKQLEEEKRKA

-264 KKAQEAKEE
+264 KKAKEANTVL
-273 AKKAVEEKQEA
+273 A
-284 EQKTKDAKTELS
+284 
-296 SAESKIN
+296 SAESKITE
-303 KKQGEIDE
+303 KQTEIDN
-311 LEERITR
+311 LDTRITS

-341 SAGSDGW
+341 SAGSDAW
-348 KDSLLIGFSNQMIKA
+348 KDALLVGFSNSMIKA
-363 EESIRYCIHAIQ
+363 DETIPYCIHAIQ
-375 DYAYSGFMCRGGGKH
+375 DYAYSGFMCHGGGKH

-411 AFKTTLHAIGDWLV
+411 AFKTTLHAIGSWLV
-425 WMASK
+425 WMANK
-430 LGNFSDRELYRADNE
+430 LSNFSDRELYRADNE

-452 NYDGQI
+452 YYDGKI
-458 RKVENGYGGGMSR
+458 RKVENGYGGMSR

>member
-1 MSNKP
+1 MNQKP

-13 PCNIAQSELHNRR
+13 PCNTAQSERHNRR
-26 DPEYIKKL
+26 DAEYIKSL
-34 NPTTLYVR
+34 NPKKLYVR

-49 ASYVAPEMEGCT
+49 ASYVAPEMEGVT

-66 DSIRVMVKQ
+66 ESIRVMVKQ

-82 EKEVKYPGK
+82 EKDVQYTDKNG
-91 GGKMITR
+91 MVRTR
-98 QGASPIRECVV
+98 NGASPIRECVV

-147 EVPGDEKTWVP
+147 EDPADENTWVP

-181 ADMSEMQDMV
+181 DDMSTMQDMI
-191 AEALDME
+191 AEALDLE
-198 RGQKKSKTGLEH
+198 RGQKKSETGLDH

-251 QARKANED
+251 EAKKA
-259 KEQAE
+259 KEEKDEAE
-264 KKAQEAKEE
+264 KKAQEAKT
-273 AKKAVEEKQEA
+273 AL
-284 EQKTKDAKTELS
+284 T
-296 SAESKIN
+296 SAESKITE
-303 KKQGEIDE
+303 KQTAIDS
-311 LEERITR
+311 LDKRITS

-341 SAGSDGW
+341 SAGSDAW
-348 KDSLLIGFSNQMIKA
+348 KDSLLVGFSNNMIKA
-363 EESIRYCIHAIQ
+363 DETIPYCIHAIQ

-425 WMASK
+425 WMANK
-430 LGNFSDRELYRADNE
+430 LGNFNDRELFRADKE

-452 NYDGQI
+452 YYDGQI
-458 RKVENGYGGGMSR
+458 RKVENGYGGGRSR

>member
-34 NPTTLYVR
+34 NPKKLYVR

-49 ASYVAPEMEGCT
+49 ASYVAPGMEGVS
-61 LDQYL
+61 LQQHL
-66 DSIRVMVKQ
+66 ESIRVMVKML
-75 KTGRAMQ
+75 TGRAMQ
-82 EKEVKYPGK
+82 EKDVKYTDKNGK
-91 GGKMITR
+91 VRTR
-98 QGASPIRECVV
+98 NGASPIRECVV
-109 VTEKDTKLK
+109 VTEKDTRLK
-118 DLLRFTKEV
+118 DILHFTKEV

-147 EVPGDEKTWVP
+147 ENPSDENTWVP

-170 HSTGKSIKLNA
+170 WKTGKSIKLNA
-181 ADMSEMQDMV
+181 DDMSTMQDMV

-198 RGQKKSKTGLEH
+198 RGQKKSETGLDH

-251 QARKANED
+251 EAKKAVEEKD
-259 KEQAE
+259 EAE
-264 KKAQEAKEE
+264 KKAQEAKT
-273 AKKAVEEKQEA
+273 AL
-284 EQKTKDAKTELS
+284 T
-296 SAESKIN
+296 SAESKITE
-303 KKQGEIDE
+303 KQSEIDN
-311 LEERITR
+311 LDKRITS
-318 KEAVL
+318 KEAAL

-328 ETRDLRFAKYSDK
+328 ETRTLRFEKYSDK
-341 SAGSDGW
+341 SAGSDAW
-348 KDSLLIGFSNQMIKA
+348 KDSLLIGFSNKMIKA
-363 EESIRYCIHAIQ
+363 DEAILYCIHAIQ

-411 AFKTTLHAIGDWLV
+411 AFKTTLHAIGSWLV

-430 LGNFSDRELYRADNE
+430 LGNFSDRELYRADKE

-452 NYDGQI
+452 NYDSQI

>member
-1 MSNKP
+1 MNQKP

-13 PCNIAQSELHNRR
+13 PCNTAQSERHNRR
-26 DPEYIKKL
+26 DAEYIKSL
-34 NPTTLYVR
+34 DPTKLYVR
-42 LDLTKHN
+42 LDLSKHN
-49 ASYVAPEMEGCT
+49 ASYVAPEMEGVT
-61 LDQYL
+61 LQQHL
-66 DSIRVMVKQ
+66 ESIRVMVKQ
-75 KTGRAMQ
+75 KTGRSMQ
-82 EKEVKYPGK
+82 EKDVEYTDKNGK
-91 GGKMITR
+91 VRVRKGC
-98 QGASPIRECVV
+98 SPIRECVV
-109 VTEKDTKLK
+109 VVNEDTRLK
-118 DLLRFTKEV
+118 ALLRFTRMV
-127 EKKWGIKALQV
+127 ETRWGIKALQV

-147 EVPGDEKTWVP
+147 EIPGDDSTWKP

-170 HSTGKSIKLNA
+170 HTTGKSIKLDA
-181 ADMSEMQDMV
+181 DDMSAMQDMV

-198 RGQKKSKTGLEH
+198 RGVKKSETGLDH

-220 QEKEKKRLEEEKRKA
+220 QEKEKKRLEEERRKA

-264 KKAQEAKEE
+264 KKAKEANT
-273 AKKAVEEKQEA
+273 ALA
-284 EQKTKDAKTELS
+284 
-296 SAESKIN
+296 SAESKITE
-303 KKQGEIDE
+303 KQTEIDN
-311 LEERITR
+311 LDTRITS

-341 SAGSDGW
+341 SAGSDSW
-348 KDSLLIGFSNQMIKA
+348 KDSLLIGFSNKMIKA
-363 EESIRYCIHAIQ
+363 DEAILYCIHAIQ

-411 AFKTTLHAIGDWLV
+411 AFKTTLHAIGSWLV

-445 VKQIADG
+445 VKQIAEG
-452 NYDGQI
+452 NYDSQI
-458 RKVENGYGGGMSR
+458 RKVENGYGGGLSR

>member
-1 MSNKP
+1 MNQKP

-13 PCNIAQSELHNRR
+13 PCNTAQSERHNRR
-26 DPEYIKKL
+26 DAEYIKSLDPKK
-34 NPTTLYVR
+34 LYVR
-42 LDLTKHN
+42 LDLSKHN
-49 ASYVAPEMEGCT
+49 ASYVAPEMEGVT
-61 LDQYL
+61 LQQHL
-66 DSIRVMVKQ
+66 ESIRVMVKQ
-75 KTGRAMQ
+75 KTGRSMQ
-82 EKEVKYPGK
+82 EKDVEYTDKNGK
-91 GGKMITR
+91 VRVRKGC
-98 QGASPIRECVV
+98 SPIRECVV
-109 VTEKDTKLK
+109 VINEDTRLK
-118 DLLRFTKEV
+118 ALLLFTRMV
-127 EKKWGIKALQV
+127 ETRWGIKALQV

-147 EVPGDEKTWVP
+147 EIPGDDSTWKP

-170 HSTGKSIKLNA
+170 HTTGKSIKLDA
-181 ADMSEMQDMV
+181 DDMSAMQDMV

-198 RGQKKSKTGLEH
+198 RGVKKSETGLDH

-220 QEKEKKRLEEEKRKA
+220 QEKEKKRLEEERRKA

-264 KKAQEAKEE
+264 KKAKEANT
-273 AKKAVEEKQEA
+273 ALA
-284 EQKTKDAKTELS
+284 
-296 SAESKIN
+296 SAESKITE
-303 KKQGEIDE
+303 KQTEIDN
-311 LEERITR
+311 LDTRITS

-341 SAGSDGW
+341 SAGSDAW
-348 KDSLLIGFSNQMIKA
+348 KDALLVGFSNSMIKA
-363 EESIRYCIHAIQ
+363 DETIPYCIHAIQ

-458 RKVENGYGGGMSR
+458 RKVENGYGGARSR

>member
-6 KASVHVK
+6 TASVHVK
-13 PCNIAQSELHNRR
+13 PCNTGQSELHNRR
-26 DPEYIKKL
+26 DPDYIKKL
-34 NPTTLYVR
+34 NPTKIYVR

-49 ASYVAPEMEGCT
+49 ASYVAPEMEGIT

-66 DSIRVMVKQ
+66 DSIRVMIKQ

-82 EKEVKYPGK
+82 EKEIKYPGK

-138 HLHRDEGHY
+138 HIHRDEGHC

-181 ADMSEMQDMV
+181 DDMSEMQDMV

-198 RGQKKSKTGLEH
+198 RGQKKSETGLDH
-210 LERNDFILQK
+210 LEREQFIKLK
-220 QEKEKKRLEEEKRKA
+220 LEKEKKQLEEEKRKA
-235 QSEKAK
+235 QSEK
-241 AENKA
+241 
-246 NEAKE
+246 
-251 QARKANED
+251 D
-259 KEQAE
+259 KAE

-273 AKKAVEEKQEA
+273 AKKAVAEKDEAEKKAQEA
-284 EQKTKDAKTELS
+284 KTALT
-296 SAESKIN
+296 SAESKITE
-303 KKQGEIDE
+303 KQSEIDN
-311 LEERITR
+311 LDKRITS
-318 KEAVL
+318 KEAAL

-328 ETRDLRFAKYSDK
+328 ETRTLRFEKYSDK
-341 SAGSDGW
+341 SAGSDAW
-348 KDSLLIGFSNQMIKA
+348 KDSLLIGFSNKMIKA
-363 EESIRYCIHAIQ
+363 DEAILYCIHAIQ

-411 AFKTTLHAIGDWLV
+411 AFKTTLHAIGSWLV

-445 VKQIADG
+445 VKQIAEG
-452 NYDGQI
+452 NYDSQI
-458 RKVENGYGGGMSR
+458 RKVENGYGGGLSR

>member
-1 MSNKP
+1 M
-6 KASVHVK
+6 K
-13 PCNIAQSELHNRR
+13 PCNTAQSERHNRR
-26 DPEYIKKL
+26 DAEYIKSL
-34 NPTTLYVR
+34 NPKKLYVR

-49 ASYVAPEMEGCT
+49 ASYVAPEMEGVT

-66 DSIRVMVKQ
+66 ESIRVMVKQ

-82 EKEVKYPGK
+82 EKDVQYTDKNGK
-91 GGKMITR
+91 VRTR
-98 QGASPIRECVV
+98 NGASPIRECVV
-109 VTEKDTKLK
+109 VIEKDTKLK

-147 EVPGDEKTWVP
+147 ENPSDENTWVP

-170 HSTGKSIKLNA
+170 WKTGKSIKLNA
-181 ADMSEMQDMV
+181 DDMSTMQDMV

-198 RGQKKSKTGLEH
+198 RGQKKSETGLDH
-210 LERNDFILQK
+210 LEREQFIKQK
-220 QEKEKKRLEEEKRKA
+220 LEKEKKQLEEEKRKA

-264 KKAQEAKEE
+264 KKALEAK
-273 AKKAVEEKQEA
+273 
-284 EQKTKDAKTELS
+284 TTLT
-296 SAESKIN
+296 SAESKITE
-303 KKQGEIDE
+303 KQAEVDN
-311 LEERITR
+311 LEKRITS
-318 KEAVL
+318 KEEVL
-323 DRLIT
+323 DRLIS
-328 ETRDLRFAKYSDK
+328 ETRTLRFEKYSDK
-341 SAGSDGW
+341 SAGSDAW
-348 KDSLLIGFSNQMIKA
+348 KDSLLIGFSNNMIKA
-363 EESIRYCIHAIQ
+363 EETIRYCIHAIQ

-425 WMASK
+425 WMANKLSK
-430 LGNFSDRELYRADNE
+430 FNERELYRADKE

-452 NYDGQI
+452 YYDGQI
-458 RKVENGYGGGMSR
+458 RKVENGYGGGRSR